1 MASDM
6 NEEKKRGVSPLFL
19 LPLVVFGALAVL
31 MGFWLLSGHDPKEL
45 PSALIN
51 KPAPEFELPP
61 VTGLQRDGAQV
72 PGFSHSDLLG
82 QVTVVNVFASWCA
95 PCRAEHR
102 YLMDLAEDNRYE
114 VAGLNYK
121 DTEVQAT
128 RFLDELGNPYDR
140 VGFDTGRAGIEW
152 GVYGVPETFIVDKAG
167 QIRYKF
173 VGPLS
178 EASYRDVFLPE
189 LEKILNES
197 E

>member
-61 VTGLQRDGAQV
+61 VAGLQRDGAQV

>member
-1 MASDM
+1 MASEMD
-6 NEEKKRGVSPLFL
+6 EEKKPGVSPLFL
-19 LPLVVFGALAVL
+19 LPLVIFGALAVL
-31 MGFWLLSGHDPKEL
+31 MGFWLLSGHDPQEL

-61 VTGLQRDGAQV
+61 VAGLERDGVQV
-72 PGFSHSDLLG
+72 PGFGRSDLLG

-102 YLMDLAEDNRYE
+102 FLMDLAEDNRYE

-128 RFLDELGNPYDR
+128 RFLEELGNPYDR

-152 GVYGVPETFIVDKAG
+152 GVYGVPETFIVDEEG

-189 LEKILNES
+189 LEKILNNS